1 MYPPFEN
8 STTGIAITQGLAKE
22 ENIDQIH
29 SALAQFLYSPNGGKY
44 KKKSP
49 KNCKKNLQHCIF
61 ELCNL
66 MQAVYTMDLKCE
78 KNAYYLSL
86 GNFLKLQLGIFELI

>member
-1 MYPPFEN
+1 MEV
-8 STTGIAITQGLAKE
+8 
-22 ENIDQIH
+22 NI
-29 SALAQFLYSPNGGKY
+29 
-44 KKKSP
+44 KKKIL
-49 KNCKKNLQHCIF
+49 KIAKTTTKHF
-61 ELCNL
+61 GANL